1 MKQVTARIF
10 AQFIYSA
17 LTVVGSAAILGG
29 WPVWKAAVAAGVSA
43 TLPVVAVL
51 ARAYAAK
58 GYVTPKE
65 VNDALD
71 QDA

>member
-1 MKQVTARIF
+1 MKQVAARIF

-17 LTVVGSAAILGG
+17 LTVVGSAAVLGG

-51 ARAYAAK
+51 SRAYAQK
-58 GYVTPKE
+58 GYVTKKE
-65 VNDALD
+65 VDGALN